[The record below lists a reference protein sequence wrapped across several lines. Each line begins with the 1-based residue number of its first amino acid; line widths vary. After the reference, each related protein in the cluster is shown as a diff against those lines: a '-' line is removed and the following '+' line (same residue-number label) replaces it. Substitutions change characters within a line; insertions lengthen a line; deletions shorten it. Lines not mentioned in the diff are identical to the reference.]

1 MKTIGH
7 ERVIESLRNAEQR
20 GRLAHAYLFTG
31 PSQIG
36 KTTLATDLACIVNC
50 QHIKKPCGECGPCKR
65 ILQGIHADVKIVRV
79 SRDDATTGN
88 RLSIGIDQI
97 RQLEK
102 EANLKPY
109 EGTCRVFIVEE
120 THLMSSEAANALLK
134 TLEEPPDQVIILLL
148 SSEPHTIPVTV
159 VSRCQQMNLYPIAP
173 NLIYDHI
180 KSTTQ
185 LEDARI
191 QEIASESYGR
201 MGWAIQVID
210 QREMFDKRQKII
222 DRFEDLLNVPLS
234 IKFSY
239 ANELVSK
246 QNINRDEIVN
256 ELKLLQLWFR
266 DMLMLYVGSPNL
278 VVNYT
283 RIDSL
288 LPISE
293 LLSHTQII
301 RAIKDIDH
309 SIKLLKI
316 NVGTILVLEQLMLRL
331 PIPKPR

>member
-7 ERVIESLRNAEQR
+7 KRAIQSLRNAEQK
-20 GRLAHAYLFTG
+20 GRLAHAYLLTG

-36 KTTLATDLACIVNC
+36 KTTLAIDVACMVNC
-50 QHIKKPCGECGPCKR
+50 QQSKKPCGECGPCKR
-65 ILQGIHADVKIVRV
+65 ILQKIHADVKIIRV
-79 SRDDATTGN
+79 SSAEGRTGN
-88 RLSIGIDQI
+88 RFSIGIDQI

-102 EANLKPY
+102 EANLKPF
-109 EGTCRVFIVEE
+109 EGICRVFIVEE

-134 TLEEPPDQVIILLL
+134 TLEEPPDQVLILLL
-148 SSEPHTIPVTV
+148 SSEAHTIPVTV
-159 VSRCQQMNLYPIAP
+159 VSRCQQIDMHPIAADM
-173 NLIYDHI
+173 IYDHI
-180 KSTTQ
+180 KSAAQ
-185 LEDARI
+185 LDDARI
-191 QEIASESYGR
+191 KEIAYAAYGR

-222 DRFEDLLNVPLS
+222 DRFEELLTSPLNL
-234 IKFSY
+234 KFSY
-239 ANELVSK
+239 VEELASK
-246 QNINRDEIVN
+246 QNIYRDEMFN
-256 ELKLLQLWFR
+256 ELRLLQLWFR

-293 LLSHTQII
+293 SLSHTEMI

-309 SIKLLKI
+309 SINLLKI
-316 NVGTILVLEQLMLRL
+316 NVGARLVLEQLMLRL
-331 PIPKPR
+331 PIPQSK